1 MQVIPLDIG
10 SARHPL
16 FFLQKSYWFTQ
27 LPAATPAIP
36 RAFQDTS
43 DSNIEAISAESNVEV
58 VCRQLVKRYEN
69 GKLAVKGLDLV
80 MLKNEITCL
89 LGSNGAGTVIY

>member
-1 MQVIPLDIG
+1 MG
-10 SARHPL
+10 
-16 FFLQKSYWFTQ
+16 
-27 LPAATPAIP
+27 
-36 RAFQDTS
+36 
-43 DSNIEAISAESNVEV
+43 V

-89 LGSNGAGTVIY
+89 LGSNGAGTVFPHVPLVIFTAQEKQRLFPCLREL